1 MGERTNRAALVAVAG
16 LVVVASAC
24 AHSTVAGDVDTG
36 DAVIRPAGRARAVYE
51 EFADC
56 AELVAWTKEQL
67 LDRVTAYGLSAGP
80 GYWEENGAATGTTA
94 AGTTQGG
101 PDGAP
106 GAAPRDATAGTV
118 PSDVSSSPDTS
129 GTNTQEVGVDEGDL
143 AETDGRYVYSIID
156 DHLRSVDLPAG
167 RLLDDITLPQV
178 GEHQMI
184 LDGPTLLVVS
194 DDGPWGGEAIARHY
208 RVDSGR
214 LTLGA
219 TDHLEGRLLGVRSV
233 DGVARLTMS
242 ASLVTRLPFVQP
254 RDGDEQSQRTALEK
268 NRAVVRALTS
278 DDLLPRRYERGPKGT
293 TTAPAPAVDCSR
305 IGHPSEFSGFGL
317 TWVATVPL
325 ESATD
330 GSGATGVAGIVA
342 DGDTVYS
349 SLATLYV
356 ATHRLADAG
365 GDVIPVRP
373 DATETSI
380 HAFDL
385 SDPNA
390 ASYTASGVVPG
401 YVLSSYSMSELDG
414 YLRVATTTD
423 QGGFGQ
429 SRESGVHVMR
439 REGAQ
444 LIEVGAVTGLGADE
458 QIQGVRFDGDR
469 GYVVTFR
476 RTDPIFVLDL
486 HDPAAPTLEGEL
498 KIPGFSSYLHPIG
511 DGLLLGVGPSGTE
524 SGILTGTQLS
534 LFDVHDP
541 AKPALL
547 ATLPIGQNSEA
558 ATDPHAFLWWPAT
571 HQVVVP
577 RELVCA
583 KRADCASAIV
593 ATVAGRALVR
603 DGGIFHCYP
612 IRRSMVVGGRLV
624 TISAGGV
631 RVHDLA
637 TLAQQEQI
645 DFDMPDCSGMLPPE

>member
-16 LVVVASAC
+16 LVVIASAC
-24 AHSTVAGDVDTG
+24 SHSSVARESDTTG
-36 DAVIRPAGRARAVYE
+36 TRRPAGRSRGVYE

-56 AELVAWTKEQL
+56 DGLVAWTKEQL
-67 LDRVTAYGLSAGP
+67 LDRVTAYGLNPGPEYWVENAG
-80 GYWEENGAATGTTA
+80 GGTATTA
-94 AGTTQGG
+94 AGATAGA
-101 PDGAP
+101 PSRDGAP
-106 GAAPRDATAGTV
+106 NAAPDTLPSGTDET
-118 PSDVSSSPDTS
+118 PRADGTS
-129 GTNTQEVGVDEGDL
+129 GTNTQEAGVDEGDI

-156 DHLRSVDLPAG
+156 DHLRSVDLTAG
-167 RLLDDITLPQV
+167 RLLDDVTLPQG

-184 LDGPTLLVVS
+184 LDGPSLLVVS
-194 DDGPWGGEAIARHY
+194 GDGPWGGESIVRHY
-208 RVDSGR
+208 RLDAGR
-214 LTLGA
+214 LTLGD

-242 ASLVTRLPFVQP
+242 ASLVARLPFVQP
-254 RDGDEQSQRTALEK
+254 RDGDEQSQRAALEE
-268 NRAVVRALTS
+268 NRDVVRALTA
-278 DDLLPRRYERGPKGT
+278 DDLLPRRYERGAKGT
-293 TTAPAPAVDCSR
+293 TSAPTNGLDCAR
-305 IGHPSEFSGFGL
+305 IGHPTDFSGFGL

-325 ESATD
+325 ETP
-330 GSGATGVAGIVA
+330 GSGSPVTGVAGIVA

-349 SLATLYV
+349 SVGALYV
-356 ATHRLADAG
+356 ATHRAPDTG
-365 GDVIPVRP
+365 GDVVPVQP
-373 DATETSI
+373 QPSETSI

-390 ASYTASGVVPG
+390 AAYSASGVVPG
-401 YVLSSYSMSELDG
+401 HVLSSYSMSELDG
-414 YLRVATTTD
+414 ALRVATTTD
-423 QGGFGQ
+423 QGGFGR
-429 SRESGVHVMR
+429 SRESGVHILR
-439 REGAQ
+439 RDGSE
-444 LIEVGAVTGLGADE
+444 LREVGAVTGLGPDE

-498 KIPGFSSYLHPIG
+498 EIPGFSSYLHPIG
-511 DGLLLGVGPSGTE
+511 EGLLLGVGPSGTE
-524 SGILTGTQLS
+524 SGVLTGTQLS

-541 AKPALL
+541 AKPTRL
-547 ATLPIGQNSEA
+547 ATLPIGQFSEA

-583 KRADCASAIV
+583 QRADCASAIV
-593 ATVAGRALVR
+593 ATVANRTLVR

-612 IRRSMVVGGRLV
+612 VRRSMVVGGRLV

-637 TLAQQEQI
+637 TLAQQEEV
-645 DFDMPDCSGMLPPE
+645 DFDMPDCSGMLPPG